1 MAVWQNHDY
10 LNFQPQSNSFKN
22 KVILVS
28 GASDGLGQCAA
39 IEYAK
44 LGADLVLLGRN
55 RQKLA
60 QTIDNI
66 SQYPVQTLAID
77 LDLATATYEDYQ
89 SLSANIDA
97 QWHRLDGALLSA
109 GILGQL
115 CDIKDIQLS
124 DFDNVMNINVR
135 SQLQLAQAL
144 LPLLNNAPNSSLVF
158 TSSTVGHIGKAQWGS
173 YAMSKF
179 AVEGLTQTLADEY
192 KETSLRVNCINPG
205 ATRTKM
211 RAQAKPEEDPRV
223 LKTPL
228 DIMPTYFYL
237 MDDSSTH
244 ISGYCL
250 DAQPK

>member
-10 LNFQPQSNSFKN
+10 LNFQPQANSLEN

-55 RQKLA
+55 RHKLA
-60 QTIDNI
+60 QTIERVN
-66 SQYPVQTLAID
+66 QYPIQTLAID
-77 LDLATATYEDYQ
+77 LDLAIASAEDYQ
-89 SLSANIDA
+89 SLAANINA

-109 GILGQL
+109 GILGEL
-115 CDIKDIQLS
+115 CGIKDIRLA
-124 DFDNVMNINVR
+124 DFDEVININLR
-135 SQLQLAQAL
+135 SQLLLTQAL
-144 LPLLNNAPNSSLVF
+144 LPLLNNAPMSSLVL
-158 TSSTVGHIGKAQWGS
+158 TTSTVGHIGKAQWGS

-205 ATRTKM
+205 ATRTSM
-211 RAQAKPEEDPRV
+211 RAQAKPDEDPLI
-223 LKTPL
+223 LKTPQ

-237 MDDSSTH
+237 MDDSSAH
-244 ISGYCL
+244 INGYCL